1 MRRTDGC
8 AENENVSGEEGKTP
22 GPGACMRRKG
32 NFCADAWT
40 QRTERADARSVIFSM
55 NMELALK

>member
-1 MRRTDGC
+1 MRRPDGR

-22 GPGACMRRKG
+22 EPGTSMRRKG